1 MYEQASLNP
10 AGKKTN
16 REFRLYQNH
25 HALFVFV
32 YLLLHRIMADTLK
45 ATLALQ
51 RLGPNTFKAKPFF
64 DRARSG
70 NPHPIA

>member
-1 MYEQASLNP
+1 
-10 AGKKTN
+10 
-16 REFRLYQNH
+16 
-25 HALFVFV
+25 
-32 YLLLHRIMADTLK
+32 MADTLK

-51 RLGPNTFKAKPFF
+51 RLGPSTFKAPPYF